1 MALAERMSTV
11 TILPAPPAARLR
23 HCVRVDIVGG
33 YRLVRKLGEGERAE
47 IYLGHAGA
55 TDPPEHDRTAAIKL
69 FRRSTSAQ
77 SIDIEIEALARASC
91 RHLLELRDLATAA
104 DGRPCLILPR
114 LGAGSLARL
123 IARRTGMEIG
133 EAVTALAPIVSAI
146 GELHRVGVA
155 HGGIRLS
162 SVPFDR
168 TGAPVIARFG
178 RASIIGEF
186 PGCEGARSLTPAQLA
201 GEPRVLED
209 LAGLSSMVRHV
220 LDHIETSSGAAQ
232 VGDLRQWLDA
242 SNAGE
247 RPESFSQELADRLF
261 DLAPALPIRL
271 ENPAAQ
277 RERAQVP
284 PRAVL
289 PSGTPA
295 GGGDPALP
303 LRGWFSALHLP
314 GWIEQAISSS
324 LDSHPFAALRVR
336 IARTLAPVRR
346 PVWSVGAAGLAA
358 LVVAL
363 TVLPSSHSAR
373 SGARPGALPTVSPA
387 PTPSSPT
394 VVADARAMVG
404 DDPVAAA
411 ASLIAARGLCLQDRS
426 VLCLGG
432 VDQADSAAME
442 ADSHLIRQVQRGE
455 ELPVGAL
462 LPGVQLRL
470 VQRFGDSA
478 IIHILLP
485 GAGASPTHPA
495 SLLIVKGETGWRI
508 RDLTLS

>member
-1 MALAERMSTV
+1 M
-11 TILPAPPAARLR
+11 
-23 HCVRVDIVGG
+23 VGG

-114 LGAGSLARL
+114 LRAGSLARL
-123 IARRTGMEIG
+123 IARRTGIEIG

-162 SVPFDR
+162 SVLFDR
-168 TGAPVIARFG
+168 TGAPVVAQFG

-186 PGCEGARSLTPAQLA
+186 PGREGARSLTPAQLA
-201 GEPRVLED
+201 DEPRVLED

-242 SNAGE
+242 SNARE

-277 RERAQVP
+277 RERAQIP

-346 PVWSVGAAGLAA
+346 PVWIVGAAGLAA

-373 SGARPGALPTVSPA
+373 SGARPGVGLGALPTVSPA

-394 VVADARAMVG
+394 AVADARAIVG

-411 ASLIAARGLCLQDRS
+411 ASLIAARGLCLQHRS

-432 VDQADSAAME
+432 VDQADSASME

-478 IIHILLP
+478 IIQILLP

>member
-1 MALAERMSTV
+1 M
-11 TILPAPPAARLR
+11 
-23 HCVRVDIVGG
+23 VGG

-114 LGAGSLARL
+114 LGAGSLGAGSLGVGSLARL
-123 IARRTGMEIG
+123 IARRTGIEIG

-162 SVPFDR
+162 SVLFDR
-168 TGAPVIARFG
+168 TGAPVVAQFG

-186 PGCEGARSLTPAQLA
+186 PGREGARSLTPAQLA
-201 GEPRVLED
+201 DEPRVLED

-277 RERAQVP
+277 RERAQIP

-324 LDSHPFAALRVR
+324 VDSHPFAALRVR

-346 PVWSVGAAGLAA
+346 PVWIVGAAGLAA

-373 SGARPGALPTVSPA
+373 SGARPGVGLGALPTVSPA

-394 VVADARAMVG
+394 AVADARAIVG

-432 VDQADSAAME
+432 VDQADSASME

-478 IIHILLP
+478 IIQILLP

>member
-1 MALAERMSTV
+1 M
-11 TILPAPPAARLR
+11 
-23 HCVRVDIVGG
+23 VGG

-162 SVPFDR
+162 SVLFDR
-168 TGAPVIARFG
+168 TGAPVVAQFG

-186 PGCEGARSLTPAQLA
+186 PGREGARSLTPAQLA
-201 GEPRVLED
+201 DEPRVLED

-277 RERAQVP
+277 RERAQIP

-346 PVWSVGAAGLAA
+346 PVWIVGAAGLAA

-373 SGARPGALPTVSPA
+373 SGARPGVGLGALPTVSPA

-394 VVADARAMVG
+394 AVADARAIVG

-432 VDQADSAAME
+432 VDQADSASME

-478 IIHILLP
+478 IIQILLP

>member
-1 MALAERMSTV
+1 MSTV
-11 TILPAPPAARLR
+11 TILPAPPEARLR

-162 SVPFDR
+162 SVLFDR
-168 TGAPVIARFG
+168 TGAPVVAQFG

-186 PGCEGARSLTPAQLA
+186 PGREGARSLTPAQLA
-201 GEPRVLED
+201 DEPRVLED

-277 RERAQVP
+277 RERAQIP

-346 PVWSVGAAGLAA
+346 PVWIVGAAGLAA

-373 SGARPGALPTVSPA
+373 SGARPGVRSGASPTVSPA

-394 VVADARAMVG
+394 AVADARAIVG

-411 ASLIAARGLCLQDRS
+411 ASLIAARGLCLQVRS
-426 VLCLGG
+426 LLCLGG
-432 VDQADSAAME
+432 VDQADSASME

-462 LPGVQLRL
+462 LTGVQLRL

-478 IIHILLP
+478 IIQILLP